1 MECWRKRRVGVGLR
15 LPLAESASHR
25 ARIGDRRGVELGYR
39 PGEAGV
45 RHVAKRAS
53 LISMDRQL
61 LVINQELA
69 EEDGAK
75 CCSRKTVAQL
85 RQRLLLNP
93 IDLRNHTIDL
103 SFYRS
108 GKRGPAL
115 RLAALRNSRRGS
127 QTPDRPQSAPG
138 CPPPPRV

>member
-75 CCSRKTVAQL
+75 CCSRKTVPHL
-85 RQRLLLNP
+85 RHRLLLNP

-108 GKRGPAL
+108 GKRGPAFPL
-115 RLAALRNSRRGS
+115 PAFRNSSREDK
-127 QTPDRPQSAPG
+127 TPAQQQ
-138 CPPPPRV
+138 